1 MCYLTFW
8 AKPSSI
14 VVDANKDSLGK
25 YGNHETLTK
34 LGMAEMYG

>member
-1 MCYLTFW
+1 MYYLTLR

-14 VVDANKDSLGK
+14 VVDVNKDKLSE

-34 LGMAEMYG
+34 FGMAEF